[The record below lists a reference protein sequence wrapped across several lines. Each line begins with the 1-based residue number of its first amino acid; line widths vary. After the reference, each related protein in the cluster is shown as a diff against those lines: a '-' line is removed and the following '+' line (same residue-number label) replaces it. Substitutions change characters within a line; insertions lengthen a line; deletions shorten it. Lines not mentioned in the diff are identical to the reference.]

1 MYLGVTEKGIRSEG
15 SRNWLDPGCILKLEL
30 VRFPDEL
37 GIGYDGNGG
46 VKDDSKLLGLSN
58 W

>member
-30 VRFPDEL
+30 VRL